1 MYRHYFYCNISFRCI
16 IIQDAQS
23 YSENS
28 GTGGTLWRNPNELS
42 QNTEVII
49 CQHTSR
55 YCFCPVIIGRFP
67 IFPAEAFIFIT
78 VWRLGSVIPT
88 AVRWRSTEKTDFP
101 CRRCHRSSPQ
111 CSTYHLQCTR
121 HEKPLVL
128 SFPGSEG
135 IVPQSPPRLL
145 EKLRPVHGRFP
156 SIPLYFQQ
164 RGFSPHQLSGISY
177 HPRAGRAESLLS
189 DQCQKPVML
198 PLY

>member
-1 MYRHYFYCNISFRCI
+1 MYRHYFYCSMSFRCI

-88 AVRWRSTEKTDFP
+88 AVRWRSTEKNRLSMPEMSPFFP
-101 CRRCHRSSPQ
+101 AMFHIPLTVHQARKATGLIFSWIRRNCSAISSP
-111 CSTYHLQCTR
+111 
-121 HEKPLVL
+121 P
-128 SFPGSEG
+128 PG
-135 IVPQSPPRLL
+135 
-145 EKLRPVHGRFP
+145 KLRPVHGRFP

>member
-1 MYRHYFYCNISFRCI
+1 MSFRCI

-88 AVRWRSTEKTDFP
+88 AVRWRSTEKNRLSMPEMSPFFP
-101 CRRCHRSSPQ
+101 AMFHIPLTVHQARKATGLIFSWIRRNCSAISS
-111 CSTYHLQCTR
+111 
-121 HEKPLVL
+121 
-128 SFPGSEG
+128 
-135 IVPQSPPRLL
+135 RLL

>member
-88 AVRWRSTEKTDFP
+88 AVRWRSTEKNRLSMPEMSPFFP
-101 CRRCHRSSPQ
+101 AMFHIPLTVHQARKATGLIFSWIRRNCSAISSP
-111 CSTYHLQCTR
+111 
-121 HEKPLVL
+121 P
-128 SFPGSEG
+128 PGK
-135 IVPQSPPRLL
+135 ITTCPRL
-145 EKLRPVHGRFP
+145 
-156 SIPLYFQQ
+156 
-164 RGFSPHQLSGISY
+164 
-177 HPRAGRAESLLS
+177 SLIHI
-189 DQCQKPVML
+189 
-198 PLY
+198 

>member
-1 MYRHYFYCNISFRCI
+1 MYRHYFYCSMSFRCI

-88 AVRWRSTEKTDFP
+88 AVRWRSTEKNRLSMPEMSPFFP
-101 CRRCHRSSPQ
+101 AMFHIPLTVHQAR
-111 CSTYHLQCTR
+111 
-121 HEKPLVL
+121 KPLVL
-128 SFPGSEG
+128 SFLDPKELFRNLLPASWK
-135 IVPQSPPRLL
+135 ITTCPRTVSQHSVIFSAKRL
-145 EKLRPVHGRFP
+145 FP
-156 SIPLYFQQ
+156 TSTIWYL
-164 RGFSPHQLSGISY
+164 ISS
-177 HPRAGRAESLLS
+177 RAGRAESLLS

>member
-1 MYRHYFYCNISFRCI
+1 MAKSKRAVTEYRSYYLPTHFPVLLLSGDYWKISDIPSGSLHFHNCLEI
-16 IIQDAQS
+16 GICH
-23 YSENS
+23 SE
-28 GTGGTLWRNPNELS
+28 
-42 QNTEVII
+42 
-49 CQHTSR
+49 R
-55 YCFCPVIIGRFP
+55 YAGDQR
-67 IFPAEAFIFIT
+67 
-78 VWRLGSVIPT
+78 R
-88 AVRWRSTEKTDFP
+88 KTDFP

>member
-1 MYRHYFYCNISFRCI
+1 MYRHYFYCSMSFRCI

-49 CQHTSR
+49 CQHTSW

-88 AVRWRSTEKTDFP
+88 AVRWRSTEKNRLSMPEMSPFFP
-101 CRRCHRSSPQ
+101 AMFHI
-111 CSTYHLQCTR
+111 
-121 HEKPLVL
+121 PLTVHQARKATGL
-128 SFPGSEG
+128 IFSWIEG